1 MRPMIL
7 LSTVPEGSMTL
18 VNLEV
23 FDKDG
28 ANGEKCVYQ
37 FVFESARHP
46 ESRPDWAAVYAGQ
59 IVRILAERLEQE
71 LAVDGPSLSRT
82 NRVRQ
87 ATIQR
92 TARYDSA
99 APPRPGDLYM

>member
-7 LSTVPEGSMTL
+7 LSTVADGPMTR

-23 FDKDG
+23 FDQDG
-28 ANGEKCVYQ
+28 PNGEKCVYQ
-37 FVFESARHP
+37 FAFDSARHP

-71 LAVDGPSLSRT
+71 LASDGPSLSRT

-92 TARYDSA
+92 TARCDSA
-99 APPRPGDLYM
+99 ALPRPGNLYM